1 MRRLAPGPK
10 PSSSANFGR
19 LRPTDGLVF
28 VLAGC
33 WAAMVLA
40 AHDYLRSP
48 PFAEENNIAIH
59 LARGEGFTSPMD
71 PSPHA
76 APTSW
81 SPPVYPYLMATVYR
95 LCGIRTPTAITAL
108 MAFNAVCFGAVVA
121 GVGILGRI
129 YFSSAAGWV
138 AAGLLAIHPSFLFFV
153 GDYWDT
159 YLALALFVWIL
170 IAAERSAGPA
180 WAIVVGAGLGLL
192 SLTNASYVLA
202 YPVIVWRAVRRES
215 PPRQRGAVALAIAAF
230 CLTLAPWTARNAATF
245 GRLMYVRG
253 GAEFELWLGNRPG
266 ASGLVNDA
274 TVADHPYK
282 NVDQRMLLNRIGEME
297 YFHRCRV
304 MFLQQLSADPWRFLR
319 LCALRTGYLFIGDPD
334 PPRGAIPPFLAGT
347 VRDGVMIE
355 KLAVTALTAV
365 LGLGGLLLAW
375 RRHCRINWLVAVG
388 LLSVSPFVV
397 TSVTDRYLLPMWTI
411 FLLFAGFL
419 VSSAFRQKRA

>member
-1 MRRLAPGPK
+1 MRRLAAGAK
-10 PSSSANFGR
+10 ASRTAIFGS
-19 LRPTDGLVF
+19 LRPRDGLVF

-59 LARGEGFTSPMD
+59 LARGEGFVSPMD

-95 LCGIRTPTAITAL
+95 LWGIRTPAAITAL
-108 MAFNAVCFGAVVA
+108 MAFNAACFGAVVA
-121 GVGILGRI
+121 GVCILGRI
-129 YFSSAAGWV
+129 YFSSAAGWL

-170 IAAERSAGPA
+170 IAAEYSTGPA
-180 WAIVVGAGLGLL
+180 WTAIVGAGLGLL
-192 SLTNASYVLA
+192 SLTNASYFLV
-202 YPVIVWRAVRRES
+202 YPLIVWRAVRIES
-215 PPRQRGAVALAIAAF
+215 PPRPGRAVGLAVAAF
-230 CLTLAPWTARNAATF
+230 CLTLAPWTVRNAATF
-245 GRLMYVRG
+245 GRLTYVRG

-282 NVDQRMLLNRIGEME
+282 NAAQRIVLIRIGEME
-297 YFHRCRV
+297 YFHRCRA
-304 MFLQQLSADPWRFLR
+304 MFTEQLRADPWRFLGF
-319 LCALRTGYLFIGDPD
+319 CALRTGYLLIGDPD
-334 PPRGAIPPFLAGT
+334 PPHGAIPPFLAGS

-355 KLAVTALTAV
+355 KVAVTALTAV
-365 LGLGGLLLAW
+365 LGLGGMFLAW
-375 RRHCRINWLVAVG
+375 RRRWRVNWIVAVG
-388 LLSVSPFVV
+388 LLSVFPFVV
-397 TSVTDRYLLPMWTI
+397 TSVTDRYLLPLWTI
-411 FLLFAGFL
+411 FLLFGGFL
-419 VSSAFRQKRA
+419 ISSAFGQKRA